1 MKRIVAISGSL
12 KEKSSNTALLIAAQ
26 QLAPEGVV
34 IELYSGIGDL
44 PHFNPDIDGDK
55 SPDSVKACRKVI
67 TEADGVLLCTPEYAF
82 ALPGVLKKFFRLAG
96 SFWRVYE

>member
-34 IELYSGIGDL
+34 IELY
-44 PHFNPDIDGDK
+44 
-55 SPDSVKACRKVI
+55 
-67 TEADGVLLCTPEYAF
+67 
-82 ALPGVLKKFFRLAG
+82 
-96 SFWRVYE
+96 